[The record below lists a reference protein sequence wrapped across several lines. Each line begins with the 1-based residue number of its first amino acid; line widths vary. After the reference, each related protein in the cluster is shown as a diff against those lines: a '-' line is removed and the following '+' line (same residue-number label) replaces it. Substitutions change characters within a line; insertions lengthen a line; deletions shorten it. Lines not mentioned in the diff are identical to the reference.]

1 MIDKETLK
9 LKLLST
15 LMQQPHSINAI
26 HSKAASLNLHKGW
39 SDEEVA
45 IMIKYYPNYK
55 LISKEL
61 NIQNYDI
68 IYSKIKYLKKK
79 GLVTDAKR
87 ESKN

>member
-1 MIDKETLK
+1 MGAGCLK
-9 LKLLST
+9 
-15 LMQQPHSINAI
+15 LMQQPHSISAV

-39 SDEEVA
+39 SDEEID

-68 IYSKIKYLKKK
+68 LYSKIKDLKKK
-79 GLVTDAKR
+79 GLITSAKR
-87 ESKN
+87 EN